1 MAGLAD
7 IAFIET
13 PAAKPA
19 NSIGTVGAGFEAFII
34 TGTEVDR
41 SQLAARFTKELEK
54 EKQAVSRLAAKLSNV
69 NFTAHAPAE
78 VVKAEKEKL
87 HEAERRIEKFTLYLS
102 DLV

>member
-1 MAGLAD
+1 M
-7 IAFIET
+7 
-13 PAAKPA
+13 
-19 NSIGTVGAGFEAFII
+19 
-34 TGTEVDR
+34 
-41 SQLAARFTKELEK
+41 AARFTKELEK